1 IYLWLLNTVGIT
13 GFIAWLGIAVC
24 HYRFRKGFLK
34 QGYRL
39 DQLPYRAKWFPFG
52 PLFAIAICIVISLG
66 QDYQAF
72 FAAHIDWMEVL
83 SIYVWIPLFVAI
95 WWAYRRARKS
105 RLVRYEEMD
114 IGPWLTRSVEA
125 VDAAASQHG
134 QPR

>member
-1 IYLWLLNTVGIT
+1 M
-13 GFIAWLGIAVC
+13 
-24 HYRFRKGFLK
+24 
-34 QGYRL
+34 
-39 DQLPYRAKWFPFG
+39 
-52 PLFAIAICIVISLG
+52 ISLG

-72 FAAHIDWMEVL
+72 FAARIDWMEVL

-125 VDAAASQHG
+125 VDAAATQHG
-134 QPR
+134 QSH